1 MIYRILPFCLAVY
14 VCGNHVPGYIAA
26 CIRAGIITGRG

>member
-14 VCGNHVPGYIAA
+14 VCGDNVPGYVAA
-26 CIRAGIITGRG
+26 CIRAGIIKGRG